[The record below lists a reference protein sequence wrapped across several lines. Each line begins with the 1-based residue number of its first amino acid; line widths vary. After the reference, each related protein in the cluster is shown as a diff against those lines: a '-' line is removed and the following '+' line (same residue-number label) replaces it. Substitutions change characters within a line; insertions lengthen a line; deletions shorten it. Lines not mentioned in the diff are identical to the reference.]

1 MSPTITLSHD
11 WPSSIYYHGDTDR
24 LIRNKPFFDQEIK
37 TNTLGSP
44 PLLEVLNTIKPDYW
58 FSAHLHVKFAAV
70 FDHHD
75 GHVDVGASGSGS
87 GVTERVANPDE
98 IVIGDEEAGNP
109 DEINIED
116 EETIPPNPDEINIE
130 DEDEETIL
138 LTADTISAQ
147 QDKTTEQTKET
158 NPDEIDIVDEDFD
171 DPPIQNA
178 AEAKEALKIDE
189 SADLVEAVRKEGDKA
204 AYADLIGNA
213 GPSGTSG
220 KGKAN
225 AASEGTGP
233 GRRTKFLALDKV
245 LPGRDFIQASQVPA
259 RK

>member
-1 MSPTITLSHD
+1 M
-11 WPSSIYYHGDTDR
+11 
-24 LIRNKPFFDQEIK
+24 
-37 TNTLGSP
+37 
-44 PLLEVLNTIKPDYW
+44 
-58 FSAHLHVKFAAV
+58 
-70 FDHHD
+70 
-75 GHVDVGASGSGS
+75 DVGASGSGS
-87 GVTERVANPDE
+87 GVTERPANPDE
-98 IVIGDEEAGNP
+98 IVIEDEEEGNP
-109 DEINIED
+109 DAINIED

-138 LTADTISAQ
+138 LTGDTISAQ

-204 AYADLIGNA
+204 AYADLIGDA

-220 KGKAN
+220 KGKAI

-245 LPGRDFIQASQVPA
+245 LPGRDFIQAGQLTA
-259 RK
+259 RN